1 MYRFHTR
8 NRAKLWSSVASCDVF
23 HYSLRHISF
32 QFKRG
37 WRAKG
42 EWISHR
48 IMMNSELSI
57 SMNFSK
63 YCLPDIKYFY
73 NPVNIMEI
81 RLQDAAN
88 GTKGKDVVLSRFPQM
103 RHKKRTVKP

>member
-8 NRAKLWSSVASCDVF
+8 NRGEARPTVATCDAF

-37 WRAKG
+37 WGAKG

-48 IMMNSELSI
+48 IMMNSELVY
-57 SMNFSK
+57 FSK

-88 GTKGKDVVLSRFPQM
+88 GTSPESEKDITLSLFPEMQ
-103 RHKKRTVKP
+103 RKKKKI